1 MPATGFLRVRRHEA
15 PQDPDMVRAQ
25 RGSAAVRL
33 CAPRATT
40 GAEDA
45 PFEGNHEL
53 FGFLTTKAIA
63 ILAPIHPKAM
73 PMILTTTEEFD
84 LWLEGETVEAL
95 KLQQPLPDGGVKTC
109 PSPKQR
115 ARSSRSPR

>member
-1 MPATGFLRVRRHEA
+1 MRASRDVRG
-15 PQDPDMVRAQ
+15 PK
-25 RGSAAVRL
+25 S
-33 CAPRATT
+33 
-40 GAEDA
+40 A

-63 ILAPIHPKAM
+63 VLAPIHPKAM

-84 LWLEGETVEAL
+84 LWPEGETVEAL